1 MPEGFSIGRL
11 AALTGLPVRTVCFY
25 SDAHGHH
32 HHTGR

>member
-11 AALTGLPVRTVCFY
+11 AALTGLPVKTICFS

-32 HHTGR
+32 HAGR